1 MNWYDILR
9 LVLAILKILDLIPQD
24 KRPEAEKE
32 VYKAVAKIVT
42 ENNIS

>member
-24 KRPEAEKE
+24 KRPEAEKGA
-32 VYKAVAKIVT
+32 YKAVAKIVT